1 MSNMLKSLT
10 VKLAWSSLTMK
21 FYKIFV
27 LVKFIYIFQIE
38 AKILLA
44 KIVQKFNIHIDTTQ
58 SFEVMETATLKPKD
72 GCRCA
77 LTLRE
82 K

>member
-1 MSNMLKSLT
+1 MT
-10 VKLAWSSLTMK
+10 

-27 LVKFIYIFQIE
+27 LFISNFCQIE
-38 AKILLA
+38 AKILLG

-72 GCRCA
+72 GCRFA
-77 LTLRE
+77 LTLR
-82 K
+82 KK